1 MPMLDVRKQ
10 LDKEQDMIITQK
22 IHVHAEQRENKQCDK
37 ENTIEENQQN
47 EAEKANINVRAEQR
61 KNIAN
66 IENEHGESEENDV
79 KRNIENFRMALH
91 AIEGHQI
98 EKEKS

>member
-1 MPMLDVRKQ
+1 
-10 LDKEQDMIITQK
+10 MIITQ
-22 IHVHAEQRENKQCDK
+22 Q
-37 ENTIEENQQN
+37 
-47 EAEKANINVRAEQR
+47 INVRAEQR
-61 KNIAN
+61 KNIAH

-91 AIEGHQI
+91 AIEGNQI